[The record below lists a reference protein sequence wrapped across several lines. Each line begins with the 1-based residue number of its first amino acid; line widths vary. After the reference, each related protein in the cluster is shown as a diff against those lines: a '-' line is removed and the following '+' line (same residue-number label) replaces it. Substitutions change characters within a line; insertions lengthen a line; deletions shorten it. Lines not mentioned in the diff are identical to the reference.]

1 MTPLEPNACHR
12 NRSVRCDGPATH
24 RHFAFES
31 EVLGG
36 VETYVLDIWA
46 CDEHFK
52 WFGLKATDEPVTAF
66 LTDEVQ
72 SLRNEV
78 AVNPEYPTTYECHT
92 VQYLERFDR
101 SGRRLG
107 FQPKLGAEVIPTCF
121 GSIKGARAA
130 ARRKWGRVY

>member
-1 MTPLEPNACHR
+1 MHGLAAMYHPKSLALVR
-12 NRSVRCDGPATH
+12 ARRSRAPMIGAASNT
-24 RHFAFES
+24 
-31 EVLGG
+31 
-36 VETYVLDIWA
+36 
-46 CDEHFK
+46 
-52 WFGLKATDEPVTAF
+52 VTAERII
-66 LTDEVQ
+66 TDEVQ

-78 AVNPEYPTTYECHT
+78 AVNPEYPTAYECHT